1 MKPFLIF
8 FSILLLLSA
17 CTSIEESSNKAEA
30 TKDSILKDQVVIETP
45 PQKPVPE
52 NLDSLV
58 ENFLGEVREA
68 PYQKMIYSP
77 SLKKEVL
84 YLEFFPKEGLSK
96 TILYTKAKAKN
107 YKKISYTNLYLT
119 SLEYETDAFAIASFE
134 KMKETIDLLIAP
146 AARGSFEDDKEYI
159 TMRDVSPY
167 PGGFVVRKKNVIYSL
182 RKTCGG
188 NELKL
193 SFKEYEDLFLKTL
206 KLQDSKIEIIRSD
219 CGDALFRVEKVV
231 PH

>member
-1 MKPFLIF
+1 MKTYLIF
-8 FSILLLLSA
+8 FSILFLIAA
-17 CTSIEESSNKAEA
+17 CTPIEESSNKVEA
-30 TKDSILKDQVVIETP
+30 SKDSTSTDQVVIETP
-45 PQKPVPE
+45 PKKPVPE

-58 ENFLGEVREA
+58 ENFLGQVREA

-96 TILYTKAKAKN
+96 TTLYTKAKAKH

-119 SLEYETDAFAIASFE
+119 SLEYETDAFAIAAFE
-134 KMKETIDLLIAP
+134 KMKETIEVLIAP
-146 AARGSFEDDKEYI
+146 AARGSFEEEKEYI
-159 TMRDVSPY
+159 TLRDVSPY
-167 PGGFVVRKKNVIYSL
+167 PGGFVVRKKNLIYSL

-188 NELKL
+188 NELLL

-206 KLQDSKIEIIRSD
+206 KIQDAKTEIIRAD
-219 CGDALFRVEKVV
+219 CGDALFRVFSL
-231 PH
+231 